1 MEIDVD
7 IDTHRIRLTYSLKG
21 TLVSNFAVLARRLS
35 ELLGL
40 TDAPVAVSFDAPP
53 GADAATPVPA
63 QPAGCCFWGP
73 AQQRRLDTVAAD
85 HANCSVGSY
94 THGLI
99 PLEQAAAGADTAALV
114 GSGWVGEADL
124 MAAAALPFRPSS
136 ITYQPLADA
145 ENPDVVLARLSPTA
159 LMTLLGAVPDL
170 IACPQAAMRDRSPC
184 PRRPGRREPRL
195 RGQPDPN
202 PPPGRRDDVCDPGA
216 RTRIAHRAP
225 GNLHG
230 RGPSR
235 QRIRG
240 CGHGTQL
247 QHGLTVI
254 QLEKSRSHVAEKG
267 R

>member
-1 MEIDVD
+1 M
-7 IDTHRIRLTYSLKG
+7 
-21 TLVSNFAVLARRLS
+21 SNSAALARRLS

-53 GADAATPVPA
+53 RADAATPAPV

-99 PLEQAAAGADTAALV
+99 PLEQAAAGSDTAALV

-136 ITYQPLADA
+136 ITYQPLAEA
-145 ENPDVVLARLSPTA
+145 QNPDVVLARLSPTA

-170 IACPQAAMRDRSPC
+170 TLARKPQCVIVPLAHAGQVAVSPGC
-184 PRRPGRREPRL
+184 A
-195 RGQPDPN
+195 
-202 PPPGRRDDVCDPGA
+202 VS
-216 RTRIAHRAP
+216 RTRTNLPDDELTCAIPARDLESIIDRLEASTAADRAVSEFAAADMAR
-225 GNLHG
+225 NF
-230 RGPSR
+230 
-235 QRIRG
+235 
-240 CGHGTQL
+240 T
-247 QHGLTVI
+247 T
-254 QLEKSRSHVAEKG
+254 A
-267 R
+267 